1 MTKTSDF
8 THRVA
13 TTDDIPE
20 LTSIMHASIGKL
32 QDKFLTPEQVQASF
46 ELMGM
51 DTQLIEDGTYY
62 AILCGDEIV
71 GCGGWSRRE
80 TLYGANHTKGR
91 NPRLLDPA
99 TEAARIRAMYTHPNW
114 ARRGIGRMIMDLCEG
129 KARDE
134 GFKTCQLMATLS
146 GEPLY
151 RVCGYTPVVYE
162 DVPTSLGVS
171 VPLIKMEKSLV

>member
-1 MTKTSDF
+1 MTNPSDF

-13 TTDDIPE
+13 TKDDIPE

-32 QDKFLTPEQVQASF
+32 QDSFLTPEQVQASY

-62 AILCGDEIV
+62 AILAGDEIV

-91 NPRLLDPA
+91 NPRLLDPE
-99 TEAARIRAMYTHPNW
+99 TEAARIRAMYTDPNW

-151 RVCGYTPVVYE
+151 KVCGYKPVVYE
-162 DVPTSLGVS
+162 DVPTSLGVT